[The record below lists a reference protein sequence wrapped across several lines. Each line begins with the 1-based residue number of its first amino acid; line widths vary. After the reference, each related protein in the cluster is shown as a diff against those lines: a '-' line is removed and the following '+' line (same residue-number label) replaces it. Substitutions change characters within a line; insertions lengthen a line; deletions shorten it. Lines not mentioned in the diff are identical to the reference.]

1 MRLYRA
7 LLHFYPASFRAEY
20 GEEMVSV
27 FRARRRDVTN
37 PLSVLLLWIAGFFE
51 ILFNAIAVHWDIL
64 RQDLRYTTRT
74 LVRSPGFAITAILVV
89 ALGIGAN
96 TAAFSVTDFVLIRNL
111 PFPQAE
117 RLVKIWQTTAGY
129 DQMEFSP
136 LNYRDVKRMS
146 KSFEAM
152 GAFLPGAVNL
162 VGQGDPQRI
171 LDTAVTSGVIP
182 LLGTQPLLGRVFT
195 PLDEREGA
203 PGTLLL
209 SYQLWQTQFAGDTG
223 VLGRKVI
230 LDDRPYLVIG
240 VMPAHFHFPSAEVA
254 LWVPKQFAQQEY
266 EDRNNNYLEVVG
278 RLKPGVSLEQ
288 AIAEMDVTMQQL
300 KQQYPGENKN
310 TGGSVI
316 LLRDELSGKS
326 RLMLWALL
334 GASAC
339 VLLIACANLASLL
352 LTRSLGRQKE
362 LAVRAAL
369 GAGRERLVRQ
379 SMTESMVLAALGGCL
394 GILVAVNAVPLLTKL
409 VPSTLPIASTPAVDF
424 RVLIF
429 AGLLTVVT
437 GIVFGV
443 LPAWRASGKGDM
455 NALREGVRSGGGRKE
470 RLRSVLVI
478 GEVTVS
484 VVLLISSGLL
494 IRALWKLQGTDPG
507 FHAAGVLT
515 LQTALPVPKYNR
527 TARRVEF
534 YRRVLTEVRAL
545 PGVSSAAYITSVPM
559 LWGGGIWPVDI
570 NGQVVERTAAHTVSM
585 RYATPGFFS
594 TLEIPLVLGRDIS
607 ESDTVD
613 RQFVAVVSQSFARRY
628 WPDQNP
634 LGRHFQL
641 AFHDRMVVGVVGDVR
656 VRGLEG
662 PSEPQTY
669 LSYQQAADGA
679 WVFYAPRNLAVR
691 SAGTPGSLAPAMR
704 RIIQSADR
712 DQPIS
717 DVQTL
722 EQIVELKTAARTVQV
737 RVLGAFAAIAFL
749 LAAIGIHGLLSFA
762 VSQRNREI
770 GVRMA
775 LGAASGDI
783 LRMVLRQG
791 VWVALAGVLPG
802 LALAYVAARL
812 MQALLAGIQPGDLPT
827 FLSAAGL
834 CLVMTLVG
842 SFLPALRAV
851 RIDPMTAI
859 RTE

>member
-507 FHAAGVLT
+507 FHAGGVLT
-515 LQTALPVPKYNR
+515 LQTALPMPKYRR
-527 TARRVEF
+527 TAQRAEF
-534 YRRVLTEVRAL
+534 YRSVLTEVRAL